1 MSQTVQLFRI
11 PITPPK
17 SPVLEKMTSATI
29 LPSIGDVLMLSQTAW
44 RTGRAFTSG
53 RKCSDNVP
61 QEFLD
66 VEHELN
72 NLSKALKSL
81 AEVLTFDS
89 VESFIASGDESP
101 QEGIATILQSC
112 KKTLEDLESMTSLYQ
127 TNRKQ
132 RTTGG
137 FTIERLWNDS
147 LLNNYDTYVW
157 TADGGNV
164 HDLFEFL
171 RMHTVTVG
179 MLKSTLERSSF
190 PGLEIGIP
198 AIAEKIAELH
208 TCAPADLSAHLA
220 EIRGFAQAVGFDL
233 PSPAIT
239 EPPTP
244 TFSPNRS
251 STATVI
257 NLSQIS
263 PSLQVMPTDDSI
275 VSTQPYSSQSQI
287 AHFLHKQLPVV
298 PLHNHDE
305 VPPRSDS
312 LSPRSLARTPE
323 DTLTKASASSAESIH
338 PILRS
343 VASNLDLPH
352 ATAGAQSAQAS
363 HRKSLSACET
373 ILLPPAAW
381 DGSHRSSKQFEQ
393 ILEPKHAEPDP
404 DLQRS
409 QSTHIQQEEFER
421 RKFRNAVILCD
432 VRGVQVEYVVR
443 SYEEQHRHDSSGD
456 HELEQAM
463 TTGRICLVREKK
475 IFKNGEVAYTLGIWA
490 FSDDRTVRFQ
500 QKRMSHISFLL
511 TILLN

>member
-1 MSQTVQLFRI
+1 MSHTVQLFRI

-17 SPVLEKMTSATI
+17 SPILRMAPTNI

-53 RKCSDNVP
+53 RKCSDKVP

-66 VEHELN
+66 VELELTS
-72 NLSKALKSL
+72 LSKALKSL
-81 AEVLTFDS
+81 AEVLTMES
-89 VESFIASGDESP
+89 VESFIASGEESP
-101 QEGIATILQSC
+101 QEGIASILQSC

-132 RTTGG
+132 RTVGG

-147 LLNNYDTYVW
+147 LLRNYDTYVW
-157 TADGGNV
+157 TADGGNI

-179 MLKSTLERSSF
+179 MLRSTMERSSF

-198 AIAEKIAELH
+198 AVAEKITELH
-208 TCAPADLSAHLA
+208 TCAPTDLSAHLA

-233 PSPAIT
+233 PSPAIS

-251 STATVI
+251 STNTVI

-263 PSLQVMPTDDSI
+263 PSLQMMPTDDSI
-275 VSTQPYSSQSQI
+275 VSTQPFSSQSQI

-298 PLHNHDE
+298 PALNYDDI
-305 VPPRSDS
+305 PPRSDS
-312 LSPRSLARTPE
+312 LSPKSLQKTPE
-323 DTLTKASASSAESIH
+323 DTPTPTPAVITDTIH

-343 VASNLDLPH
+343 VASNVDLPQ
-352 ATAGAQSAQAS
+352 TTDEVLLETTS
-363 HRKSLSACET
+363 HRKSLSACEPIT
-373 ILLPPAAW
+373 LPPAAW

-393 ILEPKHAEPDP
+393 ILEPKHAEPNP
-404 DLQRS
+404 ELQRS
-409 QSTHIQQEEFER
+409 QSTNVQQEEFER

-443 SYEEQHRHDSSGD
+443 SYEEQYRNDSSGD

-475 IFKNGEVAYTLGIWA
+475 MFKNGEVAYTLGIWA
-490 FSDDRTVRFQ
+490 FSDDRKVRFQ
-500 QKRMSHISFLL
+500 QKRKSPTSSAFLIS
-511 TILLN
+511 